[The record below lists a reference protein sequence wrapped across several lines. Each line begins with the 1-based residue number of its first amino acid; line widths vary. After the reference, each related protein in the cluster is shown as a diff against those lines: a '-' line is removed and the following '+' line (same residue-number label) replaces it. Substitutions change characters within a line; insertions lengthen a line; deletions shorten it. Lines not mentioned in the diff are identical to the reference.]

1 MAAGEVTTRLQGAR
15 CGKATAKSPGQAVEA
30 ELKKKGG
37 KVVWEVE
44 VLGDDGKLTEVDV
57 STETGDVVDTEA
69 KK

>member
-1 MAAGEVTTRLQGAR
+1 M
-15 CGKATAKSPGQAVEA
+15 
-30 ELKKKGG
+30 
-37 KVVWEVE
+37 WEVE